1 MAEKIDELS
10 RRRSRSRVRGFDEL
24 HQELIDW
31 VCTLQSVSVALE
43 HAHEL
48 DDSEVG
54 SAARR
59 AIRLCA
65 ENLDRLKVDLG
76 DAHETEMRAR
86 C

>member
-1 MAEKIDELS
+1 MAEIDQLS
-10 RRRSRSRVRGFDEL
+10 QRRGRSRVRGFNEL

-43 HAHEL
+43 QAHGM

-65 ENLDRLKVDLG
+65 ENLNRLKVELG
-76 DAHETEMRAR
+76 DAHETELRP
-86 C
+86 